1 LSYILDSSAVIA
13 YLWKE
18 EGFSLVKS
26 IVMDK
31 NNKCFIHA
39 LNFCEV
45 YYDLI
50 RRVGAYRA
58 KEITKKVSKGLIIR
72 YDIDDDF
79 WQQSG
84 QYKADLHRISLADC
98 FCISLAQRMQATI
111 LTADHHEFDKI
122 EKHGIVSIKF
132 IR

>member
-1 LSYILDSSAVIA
+1 MERRRI
-13 YLWKE
+13 
-18 EGFSLVKS
+18 FSCK
-26 IVMDK
+26 INCNGQK
-31 NNKCFIHA
+31 NKCFIHA

-50 RRVGAYRA
+50 RRVGTYRA
-58 KEITKKVSKGLIIR
+58 IEITKKISKGITVR

-98 FCISLAQRMQATI
+98 FCISLSQRIQATV

-122 EKHGIVSIKF
+122 EKQSIVSIKF